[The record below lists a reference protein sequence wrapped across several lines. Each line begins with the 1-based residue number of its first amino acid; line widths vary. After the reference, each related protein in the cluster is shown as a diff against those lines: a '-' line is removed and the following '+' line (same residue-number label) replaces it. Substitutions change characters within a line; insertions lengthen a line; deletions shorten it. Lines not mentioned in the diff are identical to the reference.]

1 MTVTKKTRSTRSRKS
16 KIAIAIAKHD
26 NVCVRLM
33 ATFIESAMRHLEN
46 GDIKRAAAALRCAGD
61 YEKEMPFEVKNGQTI
76 EQFIT
81 ELANG

>member
-1 MTVTKKTRSTRSRKS
+1 MTRERKRPRPRKS
-16 KIAIAIAKHD
+16 KIAVTIAKHD

-33 ATFIESAMRHLEN
+33 ASFIESAMRHLEK
-46 GDIKRAAAALRCAGD
+46 GDIKRAAAALRCASD

>member
-1 MTVTKKTRSTRSRKS
+1 MARPRKS
-16 KIAIAIAKHD
+16 KVADVIAKHD

-33 ATFIESAMRHLEN
+33 ASFIESAMRHLEK

-76 EQFIT
+76 EEFIT

>member
-1 MTVTKKTRSTRSRKS
+1 MARPRKS
-16 KIAIAIAKHD
+16 KIAVSIAKHD

-33 ATFIESAMRHLEN
+33 ATFIESAMRHLEK
-46 GDIKRAAAALRCAGD
+46 GDIQRAAAALRCAGD

-76 EQFIT
+76 QEFIM